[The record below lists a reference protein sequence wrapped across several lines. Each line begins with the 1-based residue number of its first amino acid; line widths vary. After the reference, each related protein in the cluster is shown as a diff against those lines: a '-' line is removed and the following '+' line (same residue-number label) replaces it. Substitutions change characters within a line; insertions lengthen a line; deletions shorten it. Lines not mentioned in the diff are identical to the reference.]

1 MYPMTDSIMEQ
12 LQAYEDEHVFLRQ
25 FVVSEEDRH
34 RFTSVK
40 WAGEYRWFRSPNVVC
55 IEKARLVRSRQAQE
69 ASAA

>member
-1 MYPMTDSIMEQ
+1 MADSILELVQ
-12 LQAYEDEHVFLRQ
+12 RYDDQHAFLRQ
-25 FVVSEEDRH
+25 FVVPEEDRH
-34 RFTSVK
+34 WFTSVK